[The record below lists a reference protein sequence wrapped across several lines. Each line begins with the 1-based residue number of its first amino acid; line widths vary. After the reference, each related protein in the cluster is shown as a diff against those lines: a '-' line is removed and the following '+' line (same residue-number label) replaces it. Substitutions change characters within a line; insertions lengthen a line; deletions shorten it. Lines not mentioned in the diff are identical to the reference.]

1 MGYSKNPRPSCHRC
15 DQRVPSPLR
24 PSVCQSGTF
33 RSEERYRISL
43 MQPVGVPLPFRLPLR
58 LSRFSAGFHIT
69 CNSCGDIFAIPET
82 ATTMTTATREREGK
96 RKREWVK
103 KKSGRRRRRD
113 RSRTQWD
120 YYHLIHPLAR
130 SEPKPEV
137 EGERGTE
144 WRRTAAQGGL
154 IPSLP

>member
-33 RSEERYRISL
+33 RSEGRYRISL
-43 MQPVGVPLPFRLPLR
+43 MQPVGVPLPLR
-58 LSRFSAGFHIT
+58 LSLVSAGFHIT

-103 KKSGRRRRRD
+103 KKSGRRRRRRRD

-130 SEPKPEV
+130 SEPEV
-137 EGERGTE
+137 EAEERGTE